1 MAKIVVGPFNE
12 KGLVTYNEPFAIDDG
27 SFPTLQNMYTQRG
40 RLKRKRGTQFLTRLM
55 RFFNST
61 ISSYFTGL
69 VPTLT
74 GIPAINGN
82 LLTGFGL
89 QANGNIVPTTV
100 TITLSGGAVYTDPAG
115 DGTLLRNGLASTG
128 TINYATGAFTVDVA
142 DAGQTY
148 NTIFRYFPDLPVM
161 GLEDL
166 ILTINDTPKCLA
178 FDTVYSYQIDTFFP
192 YDAHDVSFYKNPSID
207 PVTLPGYIP
216 KTNWTP
222 TSWNGQDYQQFW
234 TVNYQGALWATNG
247 INIPFD
253 PVNIGMQFKSI
264 IGIVINAVG
273 PPAIAT
279 IQITGHGLVVG
290 DFVFINEVVGITGI
304 NWQTGYVIA
313 VPDANHIQVEFPN
326 ATLGGAYI
334 SGGIAQY
341 LTNRSDITKDVLR
354 WYDGDPTNGSSIA
367 PTFSTGKGWVN
378 FMPPLS
384 QGIFSISDLP
394 ARIYYLVG
402 ARMIIPFK
410 DRLLFI
416 GPVVQA
422 STGDPIYLQDT
433 VIYSQNGTPYYTA
446 SFTGDVVA
454 ITTQFTPILVPI
466 NQTANPAAYF
476 EDQTG
481 FGGFIQAGYD
491 GAITTAS
498 LNEDVLIMGLDNN
511 TQSRFVYT
519 GNDLLPFNFY
529 LINQE
534 YDSTSTFSIVNFDR
548 YVFTKGN
555 RGFIATSQNRCERL
569 DIPIIDQVFEV
580 RLSDNG
586 NERICAQ
593 RDYIN
598 EWAYITYPDNTIGY
612 KFPTLSLLYNYRE
625 NIWAK
630 IIESYTTYG
639 QFRKTTGYI
648 WSNVGLIYETW
659 QEWNDPWNS
668 GESNLRQPDII
679 AGNQQGFVLLRDE
692 GTGEGTSLYIQD
704 ISGNTVTSPDH
715 CLNDGDY
722 IVISG
727 VIGTVASQVNGKV
740 FSVMNADQNTFKLN
754 PVISGGTYLGLGV
767 ITRLYVP
774 FAQSKQFPTNWGI
787 SRKTRIGAQ
796 QYLISKTQNG
806 QMTLLIYLSQNSS
819 SPYNDSPIVPDI
831 NSVNDSLIYSTILFT
846 CPESTNLGLTPANIN
861 LQMVTANQQAQ
872 IWHRLNTSLI
882 GDTVQIG
889 FTLSDA
895 QMRNLAE
902 DGSLT
907 YQIAEIEIHGF
918 ILDVTPSMVLA

>member
-1 MAKIVVGPFNE
+1 MSKIVVGPFNE

-27 SFPTLQNMYTQRG
+27 SFPTLKNMYTQRG

-61 ISSYFTGL
+61 ISSYFTGV

-74 GIPAINGN
+74 GAPAINGN

-100 TITLSGGAVYTDPAG
+100 TITLSGGAVYTDPLG

-128 TINYATGAFTVDVA
+128 TINYATGDFTVDIA

-148 NTIFRYFPDLPVM
+148 NAIFRYFPDLPVM

-166 ILTINDTPKCLA
+166 ILTINNTPKCLA

-192 YDAHDVSFYKNPSID
+192 YDAHDVSFYKNPSTD
-207 PVTLPGYIP
+207 PVTLPGYVP
-216 KTNWTP
+216 KTNWSP

-234 TVNYQGALWATNG
+234 TVNYQGSLWATNG
-247 INIPFD
+247 INIPFNS
-253 PVNIGMQFKSI
+253 VNIGMQFKPLTDV
-264 IGIVINAVG
+264 VINAVG

-279 IQITGHGLVVG
+279 IQIIGHGLVIG

-354 WYDGDPTNGSSIA
+354 WYDGDPTNGSA
-367 PTFSTGKGWVN
+367 TVPAFSTGKGWVN

-384 QGIFSISDLP
+384 EGIFSISDLP

-433 VIYSQNGTPYYTA
+433 VIFSQNGTPYYTA

-466 NQTANPAAYF
+466 NQTAHPAAYF

-511 TQSRFVYT
+511 IQSRFVYT

-586 NERICAQ
+586 NERICSQ

-625 NIWAK
+625 NTWAQ

-692 GTGEGTSLYIQD
+692 GTGEGTSLYIQN
-704 ISGNTVTSPDH
+704 ISGNTIISPDH

-727 VIGTVASQVNGKV
+727 VIGTVAAQVNGKV

-754 PVISGGTYLGLGV
+754 PVIAGGTYLGLGV
-767 ITRLYVP
+767 IKRLYVP

-787 SRKTRIGAQ
+787 SRKTRIGIQ

-831 NSVNDSLIYSTILFT
+831 NSINDSLIYSTILFT
-846 CPESTNLGLTPANIN
+846 CPESTNLGLTPNNIN

-889 FTLSDA
+889 FTLSDT

-918 ILDVTPSMVLA
+918 ILEVTPSMVLA